1 MGMCFLYGNGGGNS
15 QLYYD
20 IVCQT
25 AEPAK
30 KEGRIWVKSSVAM
43 NYVEWN
49 NNPWSGGTVGRID
62 IGGTLGGLNPTSSNN
77 IIEVFNTKLAGI
89 WNRMKLTPTF
99 CRQVQGST
107 GNWVNVDAYVC
118 HSKTWVQFSW
128 SWNGELFDNGNQYV
142 SKTGGWQTAGGTQT
156 SASPYLLV
164 SNSVSNAV
172 VGTAN
177 KIDISNYS
185 TLHFI
190 GQGRGDYSNG
200 SAKIGAFGIASSYDA
215 TFAHFVS
222 QAEIPNGYANSST
235 MPSLT
240 TEKVIDISGLSGEYY
255 IAAYVNNP
263 GAGVSLGIKKVWLT

>member
-1 MGMCFLYGNGGGNS
+1 MGQCFLYGNGGGSGLKLRIFDGTSAPSNPKDNDIWIKTS
-15 QLYYD
+15 TAIEYWELSDKTFPISWAMGKGFVYIKGDFAGAYD
-20 IVCQT
+20 YRET
-25 AEPAK
+25 
-30 KEGRIWVKSSVAM
+30 
-43 NYVEWN
+43 
-49 NNPWSGGTVGRID
+49 T
-62 IGGTLGGLNPTSSNN
+62 GLALDVPGNHDGEMYARLTS
-77 IIEVFNTKLAGI
+77 
-89 WNRMKLTPTF
+89 
-99 CRQVQGST
+99 CVQYDGST
-107 GNWVNVDAYVC
+107 WANKDAYIY
-118 HSKTWVQFSW
+118 HDGWHQFAYA
-128 SWNGELFDNGNQYV
+128 WNGELFDNGNQYV

-164 SNSVSNAV
+164 SDSVNNAV

-215 TFAHFVS
+215 TYAHFVS

-240 TEKVIDISGLSGEYY
+240 TEKAIDISGLSGEYY

-263 GAGVSLGIKKVWLT
+263 GSGVSLGIKKVWLT